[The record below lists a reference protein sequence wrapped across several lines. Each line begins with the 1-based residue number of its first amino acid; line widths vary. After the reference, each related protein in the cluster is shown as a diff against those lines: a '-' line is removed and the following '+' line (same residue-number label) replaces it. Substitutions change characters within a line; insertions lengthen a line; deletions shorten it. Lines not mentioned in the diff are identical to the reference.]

1 MFSRDELEL
10 IGRLCERWNALAIT
24 DEIYEHLVYEGQHVS
39 LATLPGL
46 RERGLAVVPGTSFYP
61 PPDRS
66 DCQRPGSQ
74 RVRFSF
80 PKRMETLRRAAERL
94 VDLPGRPSSA
104 TEHTE

>member
-1 MFSRDELEL
+1 MADISRFDFADDV
-10 IGRLCERWNALAIT
+10 ALT
-24 DEIYEHLVYEGQHVS
+24 HYLV
-39 LATLPGL
+39 

-80 PKRMETLRRAAERL
+80 PKRMETLRRATARL
-94 VDLPGRPSSA
+94 ADLPRRPA
-104 TEHTE
+104 